1 MNKKQKTHEQ
11 KVKMSSLFVKEE
23 KRHSEKDISRLMFH
37 QENRNLT
44 LKKSYSF
51 NKAN

>member
-1 MNKKQKTHEQ
+1 MNKKQKNNQ
-11 KVKMSSLFVKEE
+11 KVKMSSLFAKEE
-23 KRHSEKDISRLMFH
+23 KRHSEKHISRLMFH

-51 NKAN
+51 SKTN